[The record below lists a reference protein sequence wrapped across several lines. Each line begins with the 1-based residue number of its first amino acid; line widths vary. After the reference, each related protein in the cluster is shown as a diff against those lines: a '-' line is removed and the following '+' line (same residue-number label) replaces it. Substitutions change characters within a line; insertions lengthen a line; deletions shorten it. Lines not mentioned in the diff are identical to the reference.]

1 LSSLNDLQSALG
13 FRFNIP
19 AILEQAVTHASY
31 INENPAAAAGDNER
45 MEFLGDALL
54 NLFVAEKLY
63 CDFPGL
69 PEGKLTE
76 IRVSMVRQDK
86 LAEKALQLK
95 LGEHLLLGK
104 GEESSG
110 GRGKRNNLAD
120 AYEALTAAVYLDRGF
135 EEARSFVLSGF
146 AADIQAVK
154 EGKHSPNFKALL
166 QELTQAEYKTLPEY
180 EIIESTG
187 PDHDKIF
194 CVSVSLGEVLL
205 AVGSG
210 KTRKMAESEAARS
223 AYGKLTAKPDAD
235 S

>member
-1 LSSLNDLQSALG
+1 LQSTIG
-13 FRFNIP
+13 VKFNDP
-19 AILEQAVTHASY
+19 AILEQALTHASY
-31 INENPAAAAGDNER
+31 INENQAGGAGDNER

-54 NLFVAEKLY
+54 NFIVAEKLY
-63 CDFPGL
+63 HDFPGL

-76 IRVSMVRQDK
+76 IRVSMVRQEK

-95 LGEHLLLGK
+95 LGDYLLMGK
-104 GEESSG
+104 GEDTSG

-120 AYEALTAAVYLDRGF
+120 AYEALTSAVYLDQGF
-135 EEARSFVLSGF
+135 ETTRSFVLSGF

-166 QELTQAEYKTLPEY
+166 QELTQAEFKTLPEY

-210 KTRKMAESEAARS
+210 KTKKAAESAAARA
-223 AYGKLTAKPDAD
+223 AYSKLLVKPDAD
-235 S
+235 V

>member
-1 LSSLNDLQSALG
+1 MASLNTLQSTLG
-13 FRFNIP
+13 VRFNNP
-19 AILEQAVTHASY
+19 AILEQAITHASY
-31 INENPAAAAGDNER
+31 INENPAGTVGDNER

-63 CDFPGL
+63 RDFPGL

-95 LGEHLLLGK
+95 LGDYLLLGR
-104 GEESSG
+104 GEDASG
-110 GRGKRNNLAD
+110 GREKRNNLAD
-120 AYEALTAAVYLDRGF
+120 AYEALTAAIYLDQGF
-135 EEARSFVLSGF
+135 ETARSFVLSGF
-146 AADIQAVK
+146 ATDIQAIK
-154 EGKHSPNFKALL
+154 GGKHSPNFKALL
-166 QELTQAEYKTLPEY
+166 QELTQAEFKALPEY

-194 CVSVSLGEVLL
+194 CVSVSLGDVLL

-210 KTRKMAESEAARS
+210 KTRKTAESEAARA
-223 AYGKLTAKPDAD
+223 AYSKLVAKPASD

>member
-1 LSSLNDLQSALG
+1 LSSLNDLQSTLG
-13 FRFNIP
+13 VSFNNP
-19 AILEQAVTHASY
+19 AILEQAVTYSSF

-69 PEGKLTE
+69 PEGRLSE
-76 IRVSMVRQDK
+76 IRVSLVRQEK

-95 LGEHLLLGK
+95 LGDYLLLGK
-104 GEESSG
+104 GEDASG

-120 AYEALTAAVYLDRGF
+120 AYEALTAAIYLDRGF
-135 EEARSFVLSGF
+135 DAARSFILRGF
-146 AADIQAVK
+146 AEDIQAIK
-154 EGKHSPNFKALL
+154 EGKYSPNFKALL
-166 QELTQAEYKTLPEY
+166 QELTQAEFKTLPEY
-180 EIIESTG
+180 EIIEATG
-187 PDHDKIF
+187 PDHDRIF

-210 KTRKMAESEAARS
+210 KTKKTAESEAARA
-223 AYGKLTAKPDAD
+223 AYGKLTAKPD
-235 S
+235 

>member
-1 LSSLNDLQSALG
+1 LASLNDLQSALG
-13 FRFNIP
+13 IRFNNL
-19 AILEQAVTHASY
+19 AILEQAVTHTSY
-31 INENPAAAAGDNER
+31 INENPAAGTGDNER

-76 IRVSMVRQDK
+76 IRVSMVRQDM

-95 LGEHLLLGK
+95 LGDYLLLGK

-135 EEARSFVLSGF
+135 ESARSFVLSGF
-146 AADIQAVK
+146 AADMQAIK
-154 EGKHSPNFKALL
+154 EGKHSPNYKALL
-166 QELTQAEYKTLPEY
+166 QELTQAEFKTLPEY
-180 EIIESTG
+180 EMIEATG

-194 CVSVSLGEVLL
+194 CVSVSLGDVLL

-210 KTRKMAESEAARS
+210 KTKKTAESEAARA
-223 AYGKLTAKPDAD
+223 AYSKLTAKPDAD

>member
-1 LSSLNDLQSALG
+1 LASLNTLQSTLG
-13 FRFNIP
+13 VRFNNP
-19 AILEQAVTHASY
+19 AILEQAITHASY
-31 INENPAAAAGDNER
+31 INENPAGTVGDNER

-63 CDFPGL
+63 RDFPGL

-95 LGEHLLLGK
+95 LGDYLLLGR
-104 GEESSG
+104 GEDASG
-110 GRGKRNNLAD
+110 GREKRNNLAD
-120 AYEALTAAVYLDRGF
+120 AYEALTAAIYLDQGF
-135 EEARSFVLSGF
+135 ETARSFVLSGF
-146 AADIQAVK
+146 ATDIQAIK
-154 EGKHSPNFKALL
+154 GGKHSPNFKALL
-166 QELTQAEYKTLPEY
+166 QELTQAEFKALPEY

-194 CVSVSLGEVLL
+194 CVSVSLGDVLL

-210 KTRKMAESEAARS
+210 KTRKTAESEAARA
-223 AYGKLTAKPDAD
+223 AYSKLVAKPASD